1 MPQSVGGLYLQ
12 VKLQT
17 DAVEADIRRLG
28 KMYEQAFN
36 GKNGV
41 VASSG
46 AAAGK
51 NTSSVIVAGTKAQA
65 KAEADY
71 QKLLKQQEAIL
82 ARVNAEQAASNK
94 ATMAAAIKAA
104 QFRAQTNNAS
114 MAELQKQIQAT
125 GRAADAQVREA
136 RRGATA
142 AISESNRVLAQV
154 SRASA
159 AQEAAAKRTADAQVR
174 ASKRAADAAVRDAKK
189 AGSVSKAL
197 GAGSQELFVGL
208 GAARS
213 GNVFYGLAAGVRY
226 AKNLTSALDGA
237 SVATKALTI
246 GSAAAVLSVAAIG
259 AAVGTVAVKLGM
271 FGVEQAAN
279 FQMLRIQLEGLL
291 GSAARADAEF
301 KFLIDLGKTSIVP
314 TQSLIAAD
322 RQMLAFGVTADA
334 TRQSLVKFMSDF
346 GTATGAGEQQVYY
359 LSLALGQV
367 AAIGKANSV
376 DMRQLAN
383 AGINTMQVYEIIG
396 KSIGKT
402 AQEVAAGVSDGI
414 ITADRL
420 YAALAVYGKEFAV
433 TAEKARNSTQ
443 GLLSNIKDLV
453 VSNMGIAFEQV
464 NEQVAGMLKQLME
477 IVSAIDFGYLAE
489 SIGNVIGY
497 FGQVLGNF
505 GTDSETLVVLMAV
518 TLPNA
523 INETGYYAART
534 VGLIKTLIDSVR
546 LLFDSVFAIFA
557 SVEVAFSALMI
568 PVSAL
573 AMVLGADD
581 TWDLGAVIAT
591 FQEFQV
597 MASDAI
603 AQVARDVDALNA
615 AWEIDPMKTLSYVMV
630 DRTSS
635 GGYSGIPYTK
645 DGALNK
651 MPLKP
656 PASIK
661 PDPLPTG
668 SGKSG
673 KAGLTPEQQAA
684 LDSAKAWVEKY
695 KKVLGDASSA
705 RDKFRELT
713 RQPFG
718 TPSEIQKGFGS
729 GSVDTIISSYDSL
742 RAAIADFYKPLTDAA
757 LVGKKAAAQ
766 GKADRKAAFD
776 QLKSQASQLIAL
788 ANDSSRIRDV
798 KDASGWDRT
807 LPNLDDWYSK
817 ESDRI
822 KTELSNLDQ
831 WRSERE
837 TAINAMYDGL
847 LNSAN
852 KSLDAATAKYE
863 EANGKLSDLISERD
877 SFLKSLTDSMRSFVN
892 DLTLVETELQKY
904 TRLDNAGSFMV
915 ETTKSTASFKD
926 GLQSRLDALKSWTAN
941 IRKLMASGLDSSLI
955 QQFVSAGVS
964 GSADV
969 VSQLAAGDSATIT
982 AVNDIQAQLAAE
994 TASFSSAASAQ
1005 WFDAGVAQAEAYVV
1019 PLRSAMAA
1027 AQAEVARLEAE
1038 RVSALNILKA
1048 SYDEQKALA
1057 EQNLK
1062 DLEAKYE
1069 KQKTVLNEQ
1078 IASNDAAAQAVA
1090 ANIQATF
1097 AALSST
1103 TLASG
1108 IAVVQGL
1115 IDGIQDKA
1123 KELELINAAKRL
1135 ARLIKSTLNDGLGV
1149 SSPSKVTT
1157 YIGSQVGA
1165 GLVVGM
1171 DGSIGAVVAASNRL
1185 ASSSVPSTPALQ
1197 SVTQPSM
1204 PRLSGGSTSIS
1215 GLAGGVDGSAPQFD
1229 VRVFL
1234 GDRELTDMVRTE
1246 INGWDSQQASYVS
1259 TGRRV

>member
-46 AAAGK
+46 AAGNAVAAK

-213 GNVFYGLAAGVRY
+213 GNMFYGLAAGARY
-226 AKNLTSALDGA
+226 AKNLTAALGGA
-237 SVATKALTI
+237 SLALTAVTL
-246 GSAAAVLSVAAIG
+246 GAAAAAIAVAAIG
-259 AAVGTVAVKLGM
+259 AAVVYSIAKIVE
-271 FGVEQAAN
+271 FGVTTAAS
-279 FQMLRIQLEGLL
+279 FETLSLQFTGLL
-291 GSAARADAEF
+291 GSASRAKSEMD
-301 KFLIDLGKTSIVP
+301 FLLGLGMESIVP
-314 TQSLIAAD
+314 TQALMEAD
-322 RQMLAFGVTADA
+322 RQMLAFGVTTDS
-334 TRQSLVKFMSDF
+334 TRRSLVKFISDF
-346 GTATGAGEQQVYY
+346 GTATTASANQIYFMG
-359 LSLALGQV
+359 LALGQV
-367 AAIGKANSV
+367 AAQGRANSV

-383 AGINTMQVYEIIG
+383 AGIATRQIYKIIG
-396 KSIGKT
+396 KQI
-402 AQEVAAGVSDGI
+402 GVSAKEVRDGVGDGI
-414 ITADRL
+414 VTADRL
-420 YAALAVYGKEFAV
+420 FAALSTYGARFAS
-433 TAEKARNSTQ
+433 TAEAARNSTN
-443 GLLSNIKDLV
+443 GLLSNIADT
-453 VSNMGIAFEQV
+453 VSTKLGIAF
-464 NEQVAGMLKQLME
+464 AGMNKQVGGALKEALAIIQQ
-477 IVSAIDFGYLAE
+477 IDFSRIATSISAAFSAIGTLFGDTTVQGSWIIDFF
-489 SIGNVIGY
+489 N
-497 FGQVLGNF
+497 NK
-505 GTDSETLVVLMAV
+505 
-518 TLPNA
+518 LPQA
-523 INETGYYAART
+523 INLAAWTFTDFIRVLKIANDVYLLAFDAIKGTVQAIIWGWAT
-534 VGLIKTLIDSVR
+534 VGLAATEVLDRVGLMSDEEGASQRAFWQGLQQSSAGSIAETVKNAKGQ
-546 LLFDSVFAIFA
+546 FAELRAEYEQPWYKSLYFVITPIQA
-557 SVEVAFSALMI
+557 QTNRMN
-568 PVSAL
+568 AL
-573 AMVLGADD
+573 ARDPNSGGNASWNPSFDAGAALQAQMDAAAA
-581 TWDLGAVIAT
+581 GGNVPGPK
-591 FQEFQV
+591 
-597 MASDAI
+597 ASGG
-603 AQVARDVDALNA
+603 
-615 AWEIDPMKTLSYVMV
+615 
-630 DRTSS
+630 SS
-635 GGYSGIPYTK
+635 GPS
-645 DGALNK
+645 
-651 MPLKP
+651 
-656 PASIK
+656 
-661 PDPLPTG
+661 
-668 SGKSG
+668 
-673 KAGLTPEQQAA
+673 KAQQAA

-729 GSVDTIISSYDSL
+729 GSVDTIISSYDNL

-863 EANGKLSDLISERD
+863 EANGKLSALIDERD

-1027 AQAEVARLEAE
+1027 AQAEVARLDTMS
-1038 RVSALNILKA
+1038 R
-1048 SYDEQKALA
+1048 
-1057 EQNLK
+1057 
-1062 DLEAKYE
+1062 
-1069 KQKTVLNEQ
+1069 
-1078 IASNDAAAQAVA
+1078 
-1090 ANIQATF
+1090 
-1097 AALSST
+1097 
-1103 TLASG
+1103 
-1108 IAVVQGL
+1108 
-1115 IDGIQDKA
+1115 
-1123 KELELINAAKRL
+1123 R
-1135 ARLIKSTLNDGLGV
+1135 R
-1149 SSPSKVTT
+1149 SPS
-1157 YIGSQVGA
+1157 
-1165 GLVVGM
+1165 
-1171 DGSIGAVVAASNRL
+1171 
-1185 ASSSVPSTPALQ
+1185 
-1197 SVTQPSM
+1197 
-1204 PRLSGGSTSIS
+1204 
-1215 GLAGGVDGSAPQFD
+1215 
-1229 VRVFL
+1229 
-1234 GDRELTDMVRTE
+1234 RT
-1246 INGWDSQQASYVS
+1246 
-1259 TGRRV
+1259 